1 MAKKDVKLQ
10 VEVKA
15 KVYKTF
21 YKVDLEAT
29 STKLIEMSQFVK
41 RKEKSF
47 YLHLQKGGTEGK
59 TGSPGGNLQ
68 AGINKNKEKKKENE
82 IKPCI
87 YHGQK
92 TKRQNRLEVK
102 TNLKGVTVFKLRVR
116 LCK

>member
-29 STKLIEMSQFVK
+29 CTKLIEMSQFVK

-47 YLHLQKGGTEGK
+47 YLHLQKGGTFKGK
-59 TGSPGGNLQ
+59 PK
-68 AGINKNKEKKKENE
+68 AGMNKNQKRNE
-82 IKPCI
+82 RKIKPCI
-87 YHGQK
+87 CLLSWPK
-92 TKRQNRLEVK
+92 EKRQIKLEMI
-102 TNLKGVTVFKLRVR
+102 TNLKRASGP
-116 LCK
+116 